1 MIGYPGSIEM
11 TREIQTTDSEEENP
25 PERVQ
30 RAPLS
35 AYLWRP
41 WYARLWWVAIPAYW
55 AGMALSSQVPLIA
68 DFYDLAL
75 AGYLNVLFF
84 PLTALM
90 VLGVGY
96 VGEWM
101 GPIDWSGAN
110 CPGDHFHSSDIDL
123 GPSGWPCDVDPLDP
137 RSGAQWVGY
146 NDPPHF
152 R

>member
-1 MIGYPGSIEM
+1 M
-11 TREIQTTDSEEENP
+11 TREFQTTDSEEENP

-75 AGYLNVLFF
+75 AGYLNVFFF
-84 PLTALM
+84 PPTALM
-90 VLGVGY
+90 VLGLGFAQ
-96 VGEWM
+96 ERI
-101 GPIDWSGAN
+101 GPFDWSGDYD
-110 CPGDHFHSSDIDL
+110 PHERFGPER
-123 GPSGWPCDVDPLDP
+123 GPSGLPCYVDPLDP
-137 RSGAQWVGY
+137 RSGPLWIG
-146 NDPPHF
+146 HK
-152 R
+152 RH